1 LRQPFG
7 KSPAANG
14 GTAGASTVFNEST
27 IPVERPMAENQK
39 ALDQASCGARVA
51 SIAAGTALVWRALG
65 APPLGPIVLG
75 LGGIALIWHG
85 LAGSSP
91 RARTR
96 AETARV
102 HAKVR
107 DAVQRAS
114 EDSFP
119 ASDPPS
125 WTPTNGPGSRH

>member
-1 LRQPFG
+1 
-7 KSPAANG
+7 
-14 GTAGASTVFNEST
+14 
-27 IPVERPMAENQK
+27 MAQNQK
-39 ALDQASCGARVA
+39 AMQAEPSCGARVA
-51 SIAAGTALVWRALG
+51 AIAAGTALVWRALG

-75 LGGIALIWHG
+75 LGGLALIWHG
-85 LAGSSP
+85 LSGAAP
-91 RARTR
+91 RTR

-107 DAVQRAS
+107 DAVHRAS

-125 WTPTNGPGSRH
+125 WTPTNGPGRHN

>member
-1 LRQPFG
+1 
-7 KSPAANG
+7 
-14 GTAGASTVFNEST
+14 
-27 IPVERPMAENQK
+27 MAENQRDV
-39 ALDQASCGARVA
+39 AGGATCGARVA
-51 SIAAGTALVWRALG
+51 AVAAGVALVWRALG

-75 LGGIALIWHG
+75 LGGAALIWHG
-85 LAGSSP
+85 LSGSSP
-91 RARTR
+91 RSRNEA
-96 AETARV
+96 ATARV

-125 WTPTNGPGSRH
+125 WTPTNGPARRH

>member
-1 LRQPFG
+1 
-7 KSPAANG
+7 
-14 GTAGASTVFNEST
+14 
-27 IPVERPMAENQK
+27 MAENQK
-39 ALDQASCGARVA
+39 PTQAEASCGARVA
-51 SIAAGTALVWRALG
+51 SIAAGTALLWRALG

-85 LAGSSP
+85 LSGASR
-91 RARTR
+91 RAD
-96 AETARV
+96 TARV

-107 DAVQRAS
+107 DAVHRAS

-125 WTPTNGPGSRH
+125 WTPTNGPARRN